1 MEPEDRE
8 SRDSAYIWDMLD
20 AALAILDFIEGADF
34 DAYLEDRK
42 LQLAVER
49 ALEIMGEAARNVSI
63 DLQLK
68 HPEIPWKGIIAQR
81 NVLAHNYGAIKQDL
95 IWEVLTVHLP
105 DLVDR
110 LKQII
115 PEQSLSEDF

>member
-1 MEPEDRE
+1 MEPED
-8 SRDSAYIWDMLD
+8 RDSAYIWDMLD
-20 AALAILDFIEGADF
+20 AASAILDFIEGSDF

-49 ALEIMGEAARNVSI
+49 ALEIMGEAARNVSL

-81 NVLAHNYGAIKQDL
+81 NVLAHNYGAIK
-95 IWEVLTVHLP
+95 P
-105 DLVDR
+105 
-110 LKQII
+110 
-115 PEQSLSEDF
+115 S

>member
-1 MEPEDRE
+1 MEPED
-8 SRDSAYIWDMLD
+8 RDSAYIWDMLD
-20 AALAILDFIEGADF
+20 AASAILDFIEGSDF

-49 ALEIMGEAARNVSI
+49 ALEIMGEAARNVSL

-95 IWEVLTVHLP
+95 VWEVLTVHLP
-105 DLVDR
+105 DLAGQ

-115 PEQSLSEDF
+115 SEQSLREE

>member
-1 MEPEDRE
+1 MEPED
-8 SRDSAYIWDMLD
+8 RDSAYIWDMLD
-20 AALAILDFIEGADF
+20 AASAILDFIEGADF

-81 NVLAHNYGAIKQDL
+81 NVLAHNYGAIKQGL
-95 IWEVLTVHLP
+95 VWEVITVHLP
-105 DLVDR
+105 DLAGQ

-115 PEQSLSEDF
+115 PEQSLREE